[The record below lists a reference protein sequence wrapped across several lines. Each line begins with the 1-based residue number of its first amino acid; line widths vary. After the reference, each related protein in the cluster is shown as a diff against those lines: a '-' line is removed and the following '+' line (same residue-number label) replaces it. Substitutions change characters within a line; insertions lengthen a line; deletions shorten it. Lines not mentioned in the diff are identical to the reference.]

1 MASIGGLELDF
12 MKKDI
17 IFLQMMMMNAVVA
30 TTVMSGHVTVR
41 MVVGTGN
48 SSGDGEHSVDNGD
61 GGGGTDRR
69 GLAVVVRRD
78 DDGERQCE

>member
-1 MASIGGLELDF
+1 MASIGGFEIDF

-17 IFLQMMMMNAVVA
+17 IFLQTMVMNAVVV
-30 TTVMSGHVTVR
+30 TIVMSGHITVR

-48 SSGDGEHSVDNGD
+48 SSGDGECSIDED
-61 GGGGTDRR
+61 GGGGTDS
-69 GLAVVVRRD
+69 GDLAVVVRRD